1 MYISIYID
9 ILEEVRWLL
18 SMLAEAEEGGGLGEL
33 KGLDLLG
40 ELKGLDFSGIYRFTD
55 IYISKCI

>member
-1 MYISIYID
+1 
-9 ILEEVRWLL
+9 
-18 SMLAEAEEGGGLGEL
+18 MLAEAEEGGGGLGEL

-55 IYISKCI
+55 IYIYIQI